1 VYSPFQVATLGCAI
15 AQRAPHF
22 ARNAAGFLPCSCYE
36 IYGGK
41 VFDLL
46 NGRAKLEVREDGRR
60 QVQVVGLREVA
71 IGCLTVLQQLCDH
84 SAAAR
89 STGSTGANDESS
101 RCAPRLL

>member
-1 VYSPFQVATLGCAI
+1 MLATS
-15 AQRAPHF
+15 RA
-22 ARNAAGFLPCSCYE
+22 ALACSCYE

-46 NGRAKLEVREDGRR
+46 NGRKKLEVREDGRR
-60 QVQVVGLREVA
+60 RVQVVGLREVA
-71 IGCLTVLQQLCDH
+71 VGSLEVLRQLCDH

-101 RCAPRLL
+101 R

>member
-1 VYSPFQVATLGCAI
+1 MRCWPGAVPGRPTRASYLLGVSAKLT
-15 AQRAPHF
+15 RA
-22 ARNAAGFLPCSCYE
+22 RLPCSCYE

-46 NGRAKLEVREDGRR
+46 NGRKKLEVREDGRR
-60 QVQVVGLREVA
+60 RVQVVGLREVPVGSLA
-71 IGCLTVLQQLCDH
+71 VLQQLCDH

-101 RCAPRLL
+101 R